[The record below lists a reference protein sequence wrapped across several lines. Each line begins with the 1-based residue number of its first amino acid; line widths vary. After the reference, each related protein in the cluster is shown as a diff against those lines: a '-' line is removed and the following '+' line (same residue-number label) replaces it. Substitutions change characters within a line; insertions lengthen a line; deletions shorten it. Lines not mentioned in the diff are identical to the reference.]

1 MTYDDIFSKKRVAEA
16 KKRIEEMSKEHLEA
30 LKRQFEEDTRFLDK
44 TSTLYQQAYITFEE
58 NKVKLATDTEK
69 KLDKIQTHYLKSIS
83 AFKRRQM
90 LKDEQ
95 EALRERI
102 SGAERERDA
111 ILSIQKELGQELTV
125 QQQERIEKLN
135 ASITDYKKQIG
146 SLSRKIT
153 TEERKIEN
161 SDNEHQKKK
170 LERLKKY
177 EEASKKLSKEQ
188 LEREKGSAKA
198 KKELTKDLSMASSKK
213 ERISAYMKYGL
224 SNLRDSIDVMSGDT
238 GWQTTKNVAF
248 EAGTNFKNIGTSLG
262 SQIKSILVDKLKS
275 AMESGF
281 PGVNEAIKD
290 VTSHRTHIMAR
301 LQGVNGEENEYDYS
315 GLLDTVAKNLAVS
328 PYVTQKAFMQ
338 KLDDA
343 VDKGIAY
350 NVEQRAFL
358 QTLKDDIATTFDAF
372 DSNLMRII
380 KLQQADSTAAR
391 LGMEAALT
399 KTLNSFF
406 SDSSYLTDDVYK
418 NVRSAVVETESTMAR
433 ETATEFEYVVQK
445 WMGSLYSLGAS
456 SELITQITQGL
467 NYIGTGNVQAL
478 ANNTPLQTLFAMSAS
493 RANNVDYADL
503 LVGGLTTEKTN
514 ELLKSMV
521 EYLKEIAEDNKNNNV
536 VKSAYGDIY
545 KLSLADMRA
554 ITSLSEKDISSIY
567 SKNLSYSDMQTSLTQ
582 QFNSISKRLSIS
594 EMMSNVLDNFV
605 YSLGSEIAQ
614 NAVSYTLW
622 QITDL
627 IQNETGGLHLPAIS
641 VFGNM
646 VDLSAFTIE
655 GIMKTGLVGLS
666 TLGQIG
672 NILSS
677 LGNKG
682 GLDLSAWN
690 YADKLERGQIETQ
703 SAGAV
708 NTTSGSTFVGSNSS
722 SDMKN
727 SSIAST
733 TEESK
738 EVAEIT
744 NADNESDYTFDDWY
758 KAILIDKEPIYT
770 RSGEEFSVTDLYNAM
785 YKNRIPV
792 PVEISPLTKIGA
804 ALDALATYML
814 NAHRITDVNIKKSD
828 ISVPVSVQDF
838 ESKFK
843 NEIRNYIKSVYI
855 ETLSQ
860 ELKENLIG
868 NTRGASSATIAKVC
882 DKILND
888 KVDVMVENDG
898 FDLFLANSYA
908 LHG

>member
-1 MTYDDIFSKKRVAEA
+1 MAYDDLFSEKRVAEA
-16 KKRIEEMSKEHLEA
+16 KKRIEEMSKAHLEA
-30 LKRQFEEDTRFLDK
+30 LEKQFKEDTRHLDK
-44 TSTLYQQAYITFEE
+44 TSTLYIQAYRAFEE
-58 NKVKLATDTEK
+58 NKVKLAANTEK
-69 KLDKIQTHYLKSIS
+69 EINKIQTHYLKSIS

-90 LKDEQ
+90 LKDER
-95 EALRERI
+95 ESLRERQA
-102 SGAERERDA
+102 SAEREKDA
-111 ILSIQKELGQELTV
+111 ILSIQKKLGQSLTV
-125 QQQERIEKLN
+125 QQQGRLEELDTFIESYTTKIKRLSSQIRAIEK
-135 ASITDYKKQIG
+135 
-146 SLSRKIT
+146 
-153 TEERKIEN
+153 KIEQ
-161 SDNEHQKKK
+161 SDNDHQKKK

-177 EEASKKLSKEQ
+177 EEASKKLSKAQ

-198 KKELTKDLSMASSKK
+198 RKELTKDLSKASSKK

-224 SNLRDSIDVMSGDT
+224 SNLRDSINVMSGET
-238 GWQTTKNVAF
+238 GWETAKNIGF
-248 EAGTNFKNIGTSLG
+248 EAGENLKNIGLAVG
-262 SQIKSILVDKLKS
+262 EQVGGLIKNKLKDTFTGN
-275 AMESGF
+275 AKFEGI
-281 PGVNEAIKD
+281 NAAIQD
-290 VTSHRTHIMAR
+290 VTNHRTHIMAR
-301 LQGVNGEENEYDYS
+301 LQDEAGEYDYS

-338 KLDDA
+338 KLDEA

-399 KTLNSFF
+399 KTLNSVFT
-406 SDSSYLTDDVYK
+406 DSSYLTDDIYK
-418 NVRSAVVETESTMAR
+418 SVRGALVEAESTMGR
-433 ETATEFEYVVQK
+433 DMATEFEYVVQK
-445 WMGSLYSLGAS
+445 WMGALYSLGAS
-456 SELITQITQGL
+456 GELINQIAQGL

-478 ANNTPLQTLFAMSAS
+478 ASNSPLQTLFAMSAS
-493 RANNVDYADL
+493 RATGVDYADL

-521 EYLKEIAEDNKNNNV
+521 EYLKEIAEDSKNNNV

-545 KLSLADMRA
+545 KMSLADMRA
-554 ITSLSEKDISSIY
+554 ITSLSETDISSIY
-567 SKNLSYSDMQTSLTQ
+567 SKNLSYKDMQTSLTQ
-582 QFNSISKRLSIS
+582 QLSSISKRLSVS
-594 EMMSNVLDNFV
+594 EMISNVLDNFV
-605 YSLGSEIAQ
+605 YSVGSEIAQ

-641 VFGNM
+641 VFGNS

-655 GIMKTGLVGLS
+655 GMMKTGLVGLS

-682 GLDLSAWN
+682 GLSLSAWN
-690 YADKLERGQIETQ
+690 YADKMERGQIETQ

-708 NTTSGSTFVGSNSS
+708 NTTSGSTYVGSSSS

-727 SSIAST
+727 ASIAGA

-744 NADNESDYTFDDWY
+744 NADNESEYTFDDWY
-758 KAILIDKEPIYT
+758 NAVLIDKEPIYT

-814 NAHRITDVNIKKSD
+814 NAHRVTDVNIKKSD
-828 ISVPVSVQDF
+828 ISVPVTIQDF

-843 NEIRNYIKSVYI
+843 NEIRNYVKSVYI

-868 NTRGASSATIAKVC
+868 NTRGANSATIAKVC